1 MINEFIQ
8 ISILVLAQYALPVPH
23 IEFTDDPDVLGGK
36 ETLGITMC
44 GFGKQSGKPMC
55 YIMLNSCIEEEGRT
69 DLSDKILKHE
79 LAHYIDFMTDGMM
92 SDHGGQWT
100 FIMNSM
106 GLKPRQYARRTDTPR
121 SCR

>member
-36 ETLGITMC
+36 ETLGLTMC
-44 GFGKQSGKPMC
+44 GFTKSGKPMC
-55 YIMLNSCIEEEGRT
+55 YIMLNECMEAGGNTKAT
-69 DLSDKILKHE
+69 DTIIKHE

-92 SDHGGQWT
+92 SGHGGQWT
-100 FIMNSM
+100 FIMNSL
-106 GLKPRQYARRTDTPR
+106 GLAPREYARKVDVPE

>member
-23 IEFTDDPDVLGGK
+23 IEFTDDPDVLGGE

-44 GFGKQSGKPMC
+44 GSTKSGKPMC
-55 YIMLNSCIEEEGRT
+55 YIMLNECMENGGSSRRSEEV
-69 DLSDKILKHE
+69 LKHE

-106 GLKPRQYARRTDTPR
+106 GLTPREYAREVDIPH